1 MWLIVGLGN
10 PGPQYEFTR
19 HNLGFRVIDFL
30 AGRWD
35 IRVDHYECKALTGK
49 NKGDVLLVKPMTYM
63 NRSGEALRELFLKY
77 KVSPRDVLVIY
88 DDLYLPFGAMRI
100 RKSGGAGGHKGM
112 ESIILALRTEEIPR
126 LRLGIGPPPPSGY
139 EYYVLSE
146 FTDREMRVLPA
157 ILKRAADAIEVIL
170 SEGIDKAMSL
180 YNIKGVFE
188 END

>member
-10 PGPQYEFTR
+10 PGPKYEFTR
-19 HNLGFRVIDFL
+19 HNFGFRVIDFL

-35 IRVDHYECKALTGK
+35 LRVDRYECKALIGRS
-49 NKGDVLLVKPMTYM
+49 NQDVLLVKPMTYM
-63 NRSGEALRELFLKY
+63 NRSGEALGELLLKY
-77 KVSPRDVLVIY
+77 RVSPRDVLVIY
-88 DDLYLPFGAMRI
+88 DDIYLPFGVIRI

-112 ESIILALRTEEIPR
+112 ESIILALGTEEIPR

-146 FTDREMRVLPA
+146 FTDKEIKALPM
-157 ILKRAADAIEVIL
+157 ILKRAADAVEVIL

-180 YNIKGVFE
+180 YNTKGVFE
-188 END
+188 GND